1 MDDLSGKVVIIS
13 RVSTE
18 RGKETAIHY
27 AKLGATLALLDSN
40 VDEQESLKQEIEAI
54 GSMAIALT
62 CDVDSE
68 HDVKNAI
75 HSVEEIL
82 GHVDIVLLLR

>member
-1 MDDLSGKVVIIS
+1 MVDLTGKVVIIS
-13 RVSTE
+13 RVSTYL
-18 RGKETAIHY
+18 GKETAIHY

-40 VDEQESLKQEIEAI
+40 VDEQETLKQEIETI
-54 GSMAIALT
+54 GAMAIALT

-68 HDVKNAI
+68 HDVQNAI

-82 GHVDIVLLLR
+82 GHVDMVILLR

>member
-1 MDDLSGKVVIIS
+1 MVDLSGKVVIIS
-13 RVSTE
+13 RVSTYL
-18 RGKETAIHY
+18 GKETAIHY

-40 VDEQESLKQEIEAI
+40 ADELELLKQEIETI

-62 CDVDSE
+62 CDVEDE

-82 GHVDIVLLLR
+82 GHVDMILLLR

>member
-1 MDDLSGKVVIIS
+1 MVDLSGKVVIIS
-13 RVSTE
+13 RVSTSL
-18 RGKETAIHY
+18 GKETAIHY
-27 AKLGATLALLDSN
+27 AKLGATLALLDSDADKLE
-40 VDEQESLKQEIEAI
+40 VIKQEIEAM
-54 GSMAIALT
+54 GTMAIALT
-62 CDVDSE
+62 CNPDSE